1 MDLENVRGSRPQ
13 RNLIEESSTIHGVKL
28 SAFDLNHVRALHFLL
43 EEAHV
48 ARAARRLAITPAA
61 ASNALQRL
69 RGELGDPLLVRFGRS
84 FARTALAEA
93 LRGPA
98 REVIDAAQRLLNAA
112 VPFDPA
118 TYDGMFVIDAAD
130 RIAEV
135 LLGPIDAL
143 LGERAPRARLML
155 RALGG
160 PDPAARAESQGLVVL
175 PAGVHH
181 LPCEP
186 LFTEPY
192 VCVVRAGNPLLRKRF
207 TLERYAGAE
216 HILVAPRGESDRGIV
231 DTVLAESGL
240 TRRVSRVV
248 TSSTLAL
255 ALVKDSDRIT
265 TLPASFAAVRA
276 LGEGLVS
283 RPLPLTL
290 APIHMQL
297 AWNPQQDGDPRY
309 VWFRGLV
316 HDAVRSLG
324 LRP

>member
-1 MDLENVRGSRPQ
+1 MQVNLRPSMRH
-13 RNLIEESSTIHGVKL
+13 RNLIESSCIIHSVKL

-48 ARAARRLAITPAA
+48 ARAALRLSITPAA

-69 RGELGDPLLVRFGRS
+69 RSELGDPLLVRLGRT
-84 FARTALAEA
+84 FARTALAEE

-98 REVIDAAQRLLNAA
+98 LEVMSAAERLLSAA

-118 TYDGMFVIDAAD
+118 TYDGMFVVDAAD

-143 LGERAPRARLML
+143 LSRHAPRARLKMRTL
-155 RALGG
+155 SG
-160 PDPAARAESQGLVVL
+160 PVAVARPEQQGLIVL
-175 PAGVHH
+175 PAGVHRLH
-181 LPCEP
+181 AEQ

-192 VCVVRAGNPLLRKRF
+192 VCVMRAGNPLMKGRF
-207 TLERYAGAE
+207 TPARFAGAE

-231 DTVLAESGL
+231 DDALAERGL

-248 TSSTLAL
+248 TSSSLAL
-255 ALVKDSDRIT
+255 TLVQDSDRIT
-265 TLPASFAAVRA
+265 TLPASFAVVR
-276 LGEGLVS
+276 GIQGGLAS
-283 RPLPLTL
+283 RTLPLTL

-297 AWNPQQDGDPRY
+297 AWHPRHDADPRY
-309 VWFRGLV
+309 VWFRGLL
-316 HDAVRSLG
+316 HDVVRSLG
-324 LRP
+324 LQP

>member
-1 MDLENVRGSRPQ
+1 MIDDRVIL
-13 RNLIEESSTIHGVKL
+13 HGVKL

-69 RGELGDPLLVRFGRS
+69 RSELGDPLLVRFGRG
-84 FARTALAEA
+84 FARTALAEE

-98 REVIDAAQRLLNAA
+98 REVIEAAERLLGVA

-118 TYDGMFVIDAAD
+118 TYEGMFVLDAAD

-143 LGERAPRARLML
+143 LSERAPHARLKMRTL
-155 RALGG
+155 SG
-160 PDPAARAESQGLVVL
+160 PFPASSESQGLVIAPFGIHRL
-175 PAGVHH
+175 NS
-181 LPCEP
+181 EP
-186 LFTEPY
+186 FFTEPY
-192 VCVVRAGNPLLRKRF
+192 ICLLRAGNPLMRGRF
-207 TLERYAGAE
+207 TLGRYAAAD

-231 DTVLAESGL
+231 DGVLAEQGF

-255 ALVKDSDRIT
+255 TLVQNSDRIT
-265 TLPASFAAVRA
+265 TLPASFAVVR
-276 LGEGLVS
+276 GVSGDLVS
-283 RPLPLTL
+283 RPLPITL
-290 APIHMQL
+290 APIRMQL
-297 AWNPQQDGDPRY
+297 AWHPQQDSDPRY
-309 VWFRGLV
+309 VWFRALLHEVVG
-316 HDAVRSLG
+316 SLG